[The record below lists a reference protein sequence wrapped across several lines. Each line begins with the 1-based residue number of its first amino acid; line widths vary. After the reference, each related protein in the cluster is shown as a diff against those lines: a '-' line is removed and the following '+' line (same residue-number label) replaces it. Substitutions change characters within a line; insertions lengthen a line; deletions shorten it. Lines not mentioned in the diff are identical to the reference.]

1 MVPHAL
7 FRQTSTVPSYS
18 VDPPNNLT
26 CPSVQFEYVEAS
38 TGKCIVYIQ
47 CYIEYYLGKQH

>member
-18 VDPPNNLT
+18 VDPPNSLT
-26 CPSVQFEYVEAS
+26 CPSVQFEYVEAN
-38 TGKCIVYIQ
+38 TGKCIVYVQ